1 LNPLKKLFKQTFVYG
16 LATVLPRVISFFLL
30 PLYTAVFEN
39 ASGYGQYTNIYAWI
53 AIFNV
58 FLAYGMETAFF
69 RFYHK
74 SEDRAKVVSTSLIS
88 LLGTSLL
95 FLVLALSLKEWLAGL
110 TNINPDY
117 LEFTTYILVLDAL
130 LIVPFALLR
139 AQERPMRYALLKTI
153 NVAINLVLNVFFLLF
168 LPKLAQEADGGLFK
182 TLFRPDWE
190 IHYVLIANV
199 IASGVTLLFL
209 LPTYIRANYRFDT
222 ELWKR
227 MMKYAGPV
235 MVAGIAFTINEV
247 LDKIL
252 LTELLPA
259 DIAESEV
266 GKYAACYKLAMF
278 MTLFGTAFRM
288 GVEPF
293 FFSHAKSEKPQK
305 TYAQITNYFVVLGS
319 IILLAVI
326 AFVDLIGGL
335 LLNSPVY
342 WEALDI
348 VPLILLGSFCLG
360 IYHNLSVWYKITD
373 RTKYGAYISSVG
385 ALITLAINLA
395 LIPSMGYMASA
406 LATLAAYGS
415 MMLLSYWLGRKYY
428 PVPYNMR
435 KIGFYMTVSIV
446 FSGLSFYVFN
456 RNLIAGAI
464 LLLLFLMLVYKLEG
478 NQLKR
483 IFIKSGNQD
492 NQ

>member
-1 LNPLKKLFKQTFVYG
+1 M
-16 LATVLPRVISFFLL
+16 PRVISFFLL

-39 ASGYGQYTNIYAWI
+39 AAGYGQYTNIYAWI

-74 SEDRAKVVSTSLIS
+74 TGNKDKVISTSLIS

-95 FLVLALSLKEWLAGL
+95 FLIVALLAKQWLADL

-117 LEFTTYILVLDAL
+117 IKFTTYILVLDAL
-130 LIVPFALLR
+130 VIVPFALLR
-139 AQERPMRYALLKTI
+139 ANEKPMLYAMLKTV
-153 NVAINLVLNVFFLLF
+153 NVAINLAFNVFFLLW
-168 LPKLAQEADGGLFK
+168 LPKLVLEDETGLFTSIYK
-182 TLFRPDWE
+182 PDWE
-190 IHYVLIANV
+190 IHYVLISNV
-199 IASGVTLLFL
+199 IASGFTLLVL
-209 LPTYIRANYRFDT
+209 LPSYFRTKYLFDLP
-222 ELWKR
+222 LWKQ

-235 MVAGIAFTINEV
+235 MIAGIAFTINEV

-252 LTELLPA
+252 LTEMLPA

-266 GKYAACYKLAMF
+266 GKYGACYKLALF

-293 FFSHAKSEKPQK
+293 FFSHAETEKPQR

-326 AFVDLIGGL
+326 AFIDPLGKL
-335 LLNSPVY
+335 LLNNPVY
-342 WEALDI
+342 REALDV
-348 VPLILLGSFCLG
+348 VPIILLGSFCLG

-373 RTKYGAYISSVG
+373 QTRFGAYISSIG
-385 ALITLAINLA
+385 AIITLAINIA
-395 LIPSMGYMASA
+395 FIPKIGYMASA

-415 MMLLSYWLGRKYY
+415 MMLLSYYFGKKYY

-435 KIGFYMTVSIV
+435 KIMFYLSVSLV
-446 FSGLSFYVFN
+446 FSALSFYVFN
-456 RNLIAGAI
+456 RNLIAGGI
-464 LLLLFLMLVYKLEG
+464 LLLLFLGLVYRMEGDKLRTLF
-478 NQLKR
+478 LKR
-483 IFIKSGNQD
+483 ED
-492 NQ
+492 